1 MTRLIDPSLRR
12 LSFTL
17 SEMGTLDT
25 KIMSLATESFIT
37 GTNTSNEA
45 LRISDM
51 IRQKY
56 FEVGNLTFEILL
68 KYQPVAQDFRFTRS
82 SIEISY
88 DFLRFGRY
96 AYDITMIRDSFGDL
110 RKCVRTHLNDSLTL
124 VERMVKDAIL
134 SFATLNLDKARHIQ
148 DQEAMVD
155 SIYHERMLSLIKS
168 NDTKCAMAE
177 ALLLRYLERI
187 ADHALFMS
195 DSVNYIITGEYRNR
209 PQKRK
214 VRDLADS

>member
-1 MTRLIDPSLRR
+1 MVRLIDPSLKK
-12 LSFTL
+12 LSFAL
-17 SEMGTLDT
+17 SEMGTLDIR
-25 KIMSLATESFIT
+25 IMSLAAESFVA
-37 GTNTSNEA
+37 GTNTSSEA
-45 LRISDM
+45 LKISDM
-51 IRQKY
+51 ISKKY

-96 AYDITMIRDSFGDL
+96 AYDITLIRDSFGDL
-110 RKCVRTHLNDSLTL
+110 RRCVRTHLNDSFVL

-148 DQEAMVD
+148 EQEAMVD
-155 SIYHERMLSLIKS
+155 TIYRERMQSLINSK
-168 NDTKCAMAE
+168 DTKCAMAE
-177 ALLLRYLERI
+177 ALVLRYLERI

-195 DSVNYIITGEYRNR
+195 DSVNYIITGEHRSR
-209 PQKRK
+209 PPTRK
-214 VRDLADS
+214 V